1 MIRNGRG
8 TSQALGPMGAAVAAS
23 VSAAAPLAKKLT
35 FEVLNLVTQSLP
47 LLPAARGAAVGA
59 VLCAITLPITKCFR
73 STMNLPLPGN
83 IYKAYGSNFLK
94 DVIYGALRAK
104 ISALL
109 LKHLK
114 LNPANA
120 TTGAAIV
127 DMFAIVVAACVSSAA
142 ANPREVFSKLRERA
156 TDAPPRQEDVPMPRW
171 INPGD
176 PLPPTSVWEKH
187 IDTGSYICFPIKENE
202 ENHQHSPRRV
212 DASTSP
218 RRVDE
223 RGRLV
228 PLDLRKRSRGPRPR
242 PKDESLLKIF
252 AASTPWAMAMP
263 DMPLEKP
270 WKPDKDRFLS
280 RKQWRWPV
288 R

>member
-47 LLPAARGAAVGA
+47 LPPAARGAAVGA

-114 LNPANA
+114 LNPAKRNHGRCYCGHVCHCCGSLRLIGGSQS
-120 TTGAAIV
+120 TGGFFKASGARDRCPSPTRGCAHAAV
-127 DMFAIVVAACVSSAA
+127 D
-142 ANPREVFSKLRERA
+142 
-156 TDAPPRQEDVPMPRW
+156 
-171 INPGD
+171 
-176 PLPPTSVWEKH
+176 
-187 IDTGSYICFPIKENE
+187 
-202 ENHQHSPRRV
+202 
-212 DASTSP
+212 
-218 RRVDE
+218 
-223 RGRLV
+223 
-228 PLDLRKRSRGPRPR
+228 
-242 PKDESLLKIF
+242 
-252 AASTPWAMAMP
+252 
-263 DMPLEKP
+263 
-270 WKPDKDRFLS
+270 
-280 RKQWRWPV
+280 
-288 R
+288 